1 MFLIYTNDI
10 GDRVSSN
17 LQLFADDCILYRTVT
32 SLEDSKQLQCDLDSI
47 SEWSRLWQMN
57 FNIRKCTVLQ
67 CYRTSSPILA
77 NYSLASQILECVKEH
92 SYLGIILDQ
101 QMKFTSH
108 INYIVSKAAKVLN
121 FLKRNLHKCSTS
133 TKATAYISLVRPILE

>member
-1 MFLIYTNDI
+1 MDSSKIWCATGDGVGTADVFNDI
-10 GDRVSSN
+10 GDKVSSN
-17 LQLFADDCILYRTVT
+17 LQLFADDYILYRTVT

-77 NYSLASQILECVKEH
+77 SYSLAGQILECFKEH
-92 SYLGIILDQ
+92 SYLGII
-101 QMKFTSH
+101 
-108 INYIVSKAAKVLN
+108 
-121 FLKRNLHKCSTS
+121 
-133 TKATAYISLVRPILE
+133 